1 MQSALA
7 NPSFTRQEDADADT
21 LVRVAVRR
29 WLRMAVVYFVI
40 AVGLGVFMGASGD
53 HSLSGVHVHLNML
66 GWVSPA
72 LIGFIYA
79 YFPQAALSR
88 LASVQFWLHNASLPV
103 MMLALGLLLKG
114 NPGVEPLLGATSVL
128 MLLTVLLFA
137 LNVLRQRD

>member
-1 MQSALA
+1 MQNILA
-7 NPSFTRQEDADADT
+7 NPSFADRDHATVDASART
-21 LVRVAVRR
+21 AVRR

-79 YFPQAALSR
+79 FFPQAATSR
-88 LASVQFWLHNASLPV
+88 LASVQFWLHNATLPV
-103 MMLALGLLLKG
+103 MMLALALLLKG
-114 NPGVEPLLGATSVL
+114 NPGVEPVLGATSVL